1 MHSPS
6 CEHCTARVKSV
17 FCEMSKEELTTLSDS
32 KKCIRY
38 GKGQYIF
45 HEGSMPYGVYCVN
58 DGKIKVSKIGDTGK
72 EQILR
77 LVKSGD
83 VLGYRSLLA
92 NEMYNASAVAMED
105 SSICFIPRETFISM
119 VDKSKTLSKKI
130 IELLSHNLSFAE
142 DQIVNIA
149 QKSVRERVAETILL
163 LRETY
168 GYEADNATLN
178 LTLTRDDI
186 ANLVGTAT
194 ESVIRMLSEF
204 NKEGLVELKGKK
216 IKILDQV
223 KLLHIANLYN

>member
-1 MHSPS
+1 
-6 CEHCTARVKSV
+6 
-17 FCEMSKEELTTLSDS
+17 MSKEELTSLSDS

-105 SSICFIPRETFISM
+105 SSICFIPRETFTSM